1 MGYNMKLEMIYS
13 TFNDRI
19 YNIIDNLPCFNLNTT
34 LLIIHQISIN
44 KDYSKSIKKLL
55 DRTDIRYIATE
66 STGVT
71 KSRNIGIDNSTGDV
85 LLFCDDDVIYKDNIY
100 NTITRIYENKKIAFA
115 TFPYSY
121 SDNLNVPAPKFKST
135 SYNHSYKSILSVGT
149 IEITCKRESLISN
162 NIKFPEDMGAGTELF
177 ICDEPVFLSRLIKK
191 NLTGIY
197 IPTLI
202 CSHPRLSSGSI
213 FNEKNAFLSRLLCFI
228 KIFGNTSGRIIY
240 LLFIMKNI
248 KSLKT
253 YADFKNATII
263 IFNRF
268 N

>member
-1 MGYNMKLEMIYS
+1 MILDMIYS
-13 TFNDRI
+13 TYGDRI
-19 YNIIDNLPCFNLNTT
+19 LNLINNLPTKSHNVNIIIVHQAATLISKKRILQIIKNRSDITYITT
-34 LLIIHQISIN
+34 C
-44 KDYSKSIKKLL
+44 
-55 DRTDIRYIATE
+55 T
-66 STGVT
+66 TGVT

-100 NTITRIYENKKIAFA
+100 NTITRVYENKKIAFA

-202 CSHPRLSSGSI
+202 CSHPRLSSGSV

-248 KSLKT
+248 KLLKT
-253 YADFKNATII
+253 YTDFKNATII

>member
-1 MGYNMKLEMIYS
+1 MILDMIYS
-13 TFNDRI
+13 TYGDRI
-19 YNIIDNLPCFNLNTT
+19 LNLINNLPTKSHNVNIIIVHQAATLISKKRILQIIKNRSDIIYITT
-34 LLIIHQISIN
+34 C
-44 KDYSKSIKKLL
+44 
-55 DRTDIRYIATE
+55 T
-66 STGVT
+66 TGVT

-100 NTITRIYENKKIAFA
+100 NTITRVYENKKIAFA

-202 CSHPRLSSGSI
+202 CSHPRLSSGSV

-248 KSLKT
+248 KLLKT
-253 YADFKNATII
+253 YTDFKNATII